1 VEVDLSHVAYE
12 YKVTMTNKI
21 VKIGKMVGKTTSA
34 VKAAAEA
41 LAAGEVIAVPTDT
54 IYGIAALVQNKE
66 AVEKLYKIKKRNPS
80 KPIAI
85 CVGEIE
91 DIYNWAQVTV
101 AKEVIED
108 LLPGQVTLV
117 FKRAELLNNNFNPD
131 TDLVGVR
138 IPDYP
143 FLRDV
148 CSMSSSPLALTS
160 ANYSADTS
168 TLQVEEF
175 APLHD
180 SLNLVFDG
188 GRLNDSENAR
198 LGSTVIDLSEVGTFS
213 IIRPG
218 SVREHVEKIMKL
230 HGLQER

>member
-1 VEVDLSHVAYE
+1 MGAYK

-168 TLQVEEF
+168 TLQVE
-175 APLHD
+175 
-180 SLNLVFDG
+180 
-188 GRLNDSENAR
+188 
-198 LGSTVIDLSEVGTFS
+198 TFT
-213 IIRPG
+213 IFRPG
-218 SVREHVEKIMKL
+218 SVKEHVEKIMKL
-230 HGLQER
+230 HGLQQR

>member
-1 VEVDLSHVAYE
+1 MGKKPVPLFI
-12 YKVTMTNKI
+12 MTNKI
-21 VKIGKMVGKTTSA
+21 VKIGKLVGKTTSA
-34 VKAAAEA
+34 VKVAAEA

-54 IYGIAALVQNKE
+54 IYGIAALVQNKQ

-85 CVGEIE
+85 CVADIE

-117 FKRAELLNNNFNPD
+117 FKRTDLLNKNFNPD

-138 IPDYP
+138 IPDFP
-143 FLRDV
+143 FLREV
-148 CSMSSSPLALTS
+148 CSMSSEPRALTS
-160 ANYSADTS
+160 ANYSSDTS

-180 SLNLVFDG
+180 KLNLVFDG
-188 GRLNDSENAR
+188 GKLNDSEDAR
-198 LGSTVIDLSEVGTFS
+198 LGSTVVDLSQMGTFM
-213 IIRPG
+213 I
-218 SVREHVEKIMKL
+218 
-230 HGLQER
+230 